1 VPVVRS
7 RQADGIEIQSIAGS
21 IQERTLLDH
30 LFRNPEIVTQQV
42 STIMDAP
49 FNLVDANEEI
59 ERVFPLF
66 GSGAPAV
73 LVQRDGKLVGVVTR
87 SDLLEFA
94 ARQPKRRD

>member
-1 VPVVRS
+1 
-7 RQADGIEIQSIAGS
+7 
-21 IQERTLLDH
+21 
-30 LFRNPEIVTQQV
+30 
-42 STIMDAP
+42 MDAP

-73 LVQRDGKLVGVVTR
+73 LVQRDGQLVGVITR

-94 ARQPKRRD
+94 ARQPRRRD